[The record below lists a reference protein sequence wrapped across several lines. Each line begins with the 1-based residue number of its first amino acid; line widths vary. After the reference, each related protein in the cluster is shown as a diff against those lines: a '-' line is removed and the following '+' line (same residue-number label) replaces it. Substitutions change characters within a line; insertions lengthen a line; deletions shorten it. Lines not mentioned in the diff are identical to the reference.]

1 MHPAF
6 RWAAAAVL
14 FLAMP
19 ALAAAPV
26 PPFTP
31 ITPTISSTVMVN
43 SGCTGWYIGGD
54 LVVTASHCLSDDGA
68 RPKVKF
74 SNGKVGIAAVVY
86 LAAIDEG
93 GDDFAVLRLHVDP
106 NGYMEPMVI
115 DCGTIPEIG
124 TDVYMTGY
132 PGGERLGIGQF
143 TSTGKVARANAP
155 FWKWPHA
162 IGIEMPAFGGFSGS
176 AVRRASDNRVVGIL
190 VGGLPEQ
197 RTIAFMIPTTKLCH
211 VLEIS

>member
-1 MHPAF
+1 MRSAF

-19 ALAAAPV
+19 AFASPAP
-26 PPFTP
+26 PYSP
-31 ITPTISSTVMVN
+31 IPQTLSSTVMVN
-43 SGCTGWYIGGD
+43 GGCTGWSIGND
-54 LVVTASHCLSDDGA
+54 LIVTASHCLASDGS
-68 RPKVKF
+68 RPKIKF
-74 SNGKVGIAAVVY
+74 SNDKVGLAAVVY

-106 NGYMEPMVI
+106 GGYMQPLSI
-115 DCGTIPEIG
+115 DCGPMPPIG

-162 IGIEMPAFGGFSGS
+162 IGIEMPVFGGFSGS